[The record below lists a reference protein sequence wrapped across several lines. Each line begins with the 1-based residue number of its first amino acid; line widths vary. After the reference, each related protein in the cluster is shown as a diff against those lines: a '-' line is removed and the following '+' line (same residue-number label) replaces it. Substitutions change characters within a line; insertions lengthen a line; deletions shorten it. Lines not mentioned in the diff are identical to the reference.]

1 MKHPKF
7 ILAMIL
13 LCIQLAC
20 RAPDGPAREDEG
32 TRVPGCPVHAQP
44 KTSLGFG
51 WPDVVFNSEEMKLDR
66 EYGRTVKLSANVFLE
81 NGRVVV
87 LLRNVGQGDE
97 TVLFDDAGMG
107 LNAILDPG
115 LKRWAVPLE
124 SPPPKLNGDISG
136 NPIHFPGGKRI
147 LKPGETMRLET
158 DPKLYWTFYA
168 DNPVFPD
175 SMKPVMNMKPVF
187 SPRGYP
193 IAPADEYVLALFLQA
208 PHGLF
213 LQFAIF
219 WKGPVRI

>member
-1 MKHPKF
+1 MRSLKSDRLLGLRIVSGRQPLREPIENSMKHPKF

-87 LLRNVGQGDE
+87 LLRNVGQGE
-97 TVLFDDAGMG
+97 
-107 LNAILDPG
+107 
-115 LKRWAVPLE
+115 
-124 SPPPKLNGDISG
+124 
-136 NPIHFPGGKRI
+136 
-147 LKPGETMRLET
+147 
-158 DPKLYWTFYA
+158 
-168 DNPVFPD
+168 
-175 SMKPVMNMKPVF
+175 
-187 SPRGYP
+187 GY
-193 IAPADEYVLALFLQA
+193 
-208 PHGLF
+208 
-213 LQFAIF
+213 
-219 WKGPVRI
+219 